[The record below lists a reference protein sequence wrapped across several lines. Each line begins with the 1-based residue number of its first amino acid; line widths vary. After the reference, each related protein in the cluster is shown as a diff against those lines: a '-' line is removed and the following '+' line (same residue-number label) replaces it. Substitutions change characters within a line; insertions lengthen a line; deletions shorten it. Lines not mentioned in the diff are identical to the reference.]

1 MGLLCAVGH
10 NAILSDDVL
19 IDIWEKVAFNA
30 ALNTTTA
37 ITGLT
42 VGGVGSCLKAG
53 EALFDHLVRGC
64 YGGKGGRNQ
73 CQ

>member
-1 MGLLCAVGH
+1 KMMALDEGARETAARLVGLLCAVGH

-42 VGGVGSCLKAG
+42 VGGVGSLS
-53 EALFDHLVRGC
+53 ESRQLL
-64 YGGKGGRNQ
+64 
-73 CQ
+73 